1 MVYVARTITLLAALA
16 GVLAGPAAAEESP
29 GFFSRFIPSFGSSS
43 PATPVAAPKPAAAPS
58 TVEVPSG
65 PTEANPFNP
74 GSGGLLGKRNPG
86 GTSACDG
93 VLCMFMGGETS
104 GRPAPP
110 ASGTAAA
117 APQATT
123 LASARSRP
131 VDDRVSPRKEGCTAP
146 ANDPWKC
153 YR

>member
-1 MVYVARTITLLAALA
+1 MVFFARTITLLAALT
-16 GVLAGPAAAEESP
+16 GFLANPAAAEESP

-43 PATPVAAPKPAAAPS
+43 PATPATAAKSAPAPS
-58 TVEVPSG
+58 VSEPSG
-65 PTEANPFNP
+65 PTEANPFNS
-74 GSGGLLGKRNPG
+74 GSGGLFGKRNAG
-86 GTSACDG
+86 GTAACDG
-93 VLCMFMGGETS
+93 VLCVFMGGETT

-110 ASGTAAA
+110 PSSAGSAAA
-117 APQATT
+117 TPAATF
-123 LASARSRP
+123 ASARRP